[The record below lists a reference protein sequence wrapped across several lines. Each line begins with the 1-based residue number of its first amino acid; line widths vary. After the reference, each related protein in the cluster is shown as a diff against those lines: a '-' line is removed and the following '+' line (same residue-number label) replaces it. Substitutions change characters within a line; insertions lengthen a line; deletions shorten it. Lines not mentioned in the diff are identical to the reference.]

1 MIESPQCLV
10 IGHFGLDI
18 GHSLAGRF
26 EALWPI
32 FLEMSGATHLLIL
45 NHGGVRS
52 LVATALAQGDE
63 PKPRLTLLYVDDG
76 RDSRATRRA
85 MMRRQSAFLGIS
97 RVTELSMPHLYGH
110 GHGRAPDGGALGL
123 YVRGQ
128 LLLAAMAEA
137 RQQQAEAVVWPVSV
151 AGDVKQ
157 AALATEQAVLCEH
170 LAQAEAAPSPRI
182 DTPLAE
188 LTDQQVIELGE
199 QLGVD
204 WGLTWSCI
212 RPGES
217 PCQACSA
224 CRRRQQA
231 FDKAG
236 VVDTLLKPVGA
247 KR

>member
-1 MIESPQCLV
+1 
-10 IGHFGLDI
+10 
-18 GHSLAGRF
+18 
-26 EALWPI
+26 
-32 FLEMSGATHLLIL
+32 MSTTTHLMIL
-45 NHGGVRS
+45 HHGGLRS
-52 LVATALAQGDE
+52 LVATALAHGDE
-63 PKPRLTLLYVDDG
+63 PKPRLTLLYIDDG

-85 MMRRQSAFLGIS
+85 MMRKQAAFFGIN

-110 GHGRAPDGGALGL
+110 GHGRAPDGGAQGL

-137 RQQQAEAVVWPVSV
+137 RQQQAEAVIWPVSV

-157 AALATEQAVLCEH
+157 ASLVTEQTVLCEH
-170 LAQAEAAPSPRI
+170 LAQAEATPAPRI
-182 DTPLAE
+182 DSPLAE

-204 WGLTWSCI
+204 WGLAWSCV
-212 RPGES
+212 RPGEV

-236 VVDTLLKPVGA
+236 VVDRLLKPAGVG
-247 KR
+247 R